1 MCTVHNKP
9 LEVVCVIDLKKICA
23 SCAIFGEH
31 KGHDFKSI
39 EEIQKERVEYYHA
52 ILNIMDKKQTTCE
65 RISSEQTCQSIMDI
79 LTKKKD
85 TMKKAITEKYQKLL
99 SAIEI
104 KQK

>member
-1 MCTVHNKP
+1 
-9 LEVVCVIDLKKICA
+9 
-23 SCAIFGEH
+23 
-31 KGHDFKSI
+31 
-39 EEIQKERVEYYHA
+39 
-52 ILNIMDKKQTTCE
+52 
-65 RISSEQTCQSIMDI
+65 MDI